1 MRRLVGPQAPCG
13 PVRSA
18 APGMSLIEM
27 VRGLALV
34 SWMGLAVHA
43 DVAAVPGGERHRSP
57 VDALADGRAALPERL
72 CRRRMA
78 EQSVLRQRWLVDA
91 LFAGGFGGG
100 MAHMAPGDTGQ
111 QWTRRSATHRSAAP
125 YGTSAIPER
134 RGLPRQ
140 VRTGH
145 GRRLYLR
152 RPRIVQRRCVAGC
165 PRRGP

>member
-18 APGMSLIEM
+18 APGMSLIEV

-91 LFAGGFGGG
+91 LFGGGFGPG
-100 MAHMAPGDTGQ
+100 MAH
-111 QWTRRSATHRSAAP
+111 AAP
-125 YGTSAIPER
+125 VRYGSKMTLLRNTSRP
-134 RGLPRQ
+134 
-140 VRTGH
+140 
-145 GRRLYLR
+145 GRSDIAY
-152 RPRIVQRRCVAGC
+152 AAW
-165 PRRGP
+165 